1 MNRSMKYALITI
13 MAFFF
18 TTSLFAQEE
27 KEFNYVGVK
36 TCGMCHKKDKDGAQ
50 LSKWEESAHAKAYE
64 TLLTEEA
71 DKIAKDLGH
80 GDKAAEADACLKCH
94 VTGFD
99 VAAERLEKKFSME
112 DGVQCET
119 CHGPGSEYKSMKI
132 MKDHQL
138 AVENGMTDYVNE
150 ESIKDQCL
158 TCHNDESPTYED
170 FVFED
175 MWQKIAHPIPAEE

>member
-1 MNRSMKYALITI
+1 MNRSMKYALTAI

-27 KEFNYVGVK
+27 KEFDYVGVK

-50 LSKWEESAHAKAYE
+50 LSKWEEGPHSGAYE
-64 TLLTEEA
+64 TLMTEEA
-71 DKIAKDLGH
+71 DKIAKELGH
-80 GDKAAEADACLKCH
+80 GDKAVEADACLKCH
-94 VTGFD
+94 ATGFD
-99 VAAERLEKKFSME
+99 LAAERLGKRFSVE

-138 AVENGMTDYVNE
+138 SVDNGMRDFVND
-150 ESIKDQCL
+150 ESIEDFCI
-158 TCHNDESPTYED
+158 TCHNEESPTYKE
-170 FVFED
+170 FVFEEQ
-175 MWQKIAHPIPAEE
+175 WSKVAHPIPAEE